1 MIYIVYSNK
10 QTEKTGKKMKKLSIA
25 LGTATVVAVASGA
38 FAGGYESN
46 ALSTSFMYEPAGEM
60 GAYAEVAY
68 GSRSYDITGT
78 AYAPNGSAVKDQT
91 SLAVSVRYDVTDNIS
106 IGFTNYN
113 QGNIQLDYSEAGA
126 TLAPTNDASLLPVV
140 DMKIDARV
148 LIAKYSLSE
157 NIGFIAGVKQT
168 VIKDSTADIFRAGGD
183 AASNVTGGNEIGY
196 VYGAV
201 YTRDDIAMRAE
212 LTMETSTDFSLATT
226 NASAGAGT
234 TTGSTPDY
242 MNLYLQSGI
251 AEDTLLYGSMR
262 TANWSENQLYV
273 YPHNNAATSSFTDST
288 TYSLGLGR
296 KFTDNFSG
304 SVSLSGEPKGASA
317 SDTPLTITNGYQGI
331 TLGGKYT
338 IDNMS
343 ITAGYNYTQVG
354 DVTLTSGLGV
364 GEFTDNTIT
373 GLGFR
378 VGFKF

>member
-1 MIYIVYSNK
+1 M
-10 QTEKTGKKMKKLSIA
+10 T
-25 LGTATVVAVASGA
+25 SGV

-46 ALSTSFMYEPAGEM
+46 ALSTSFMYEEGGEFN
-60 GAYAEVAY
+60 AYSEVSY
-68 GSRSYDITGT
+68 GSRSYDIKGT
-78 AYAPNGSAVKDQT
+78 VYAPTGSAVKDQT
-91 SLAVSVRYDVTDNIS
+91 STTISVKYDVTDNITV
-106 IGFTNYN
+106 GFTNYN
-113 QGNIQLDYSEAGA
+113 QGSIQLDYSEAGSA
-126 TLAPTNDASLLPVV
+126 GAAALPVV
-140 DMKIDARV
+140 DLTIDARV
-148 LIAKYSLSE
+148 LMAKYNISE

-168 VIKDSTADIFRAGGD
+168 VVKDATANIFQSVPLG
-183 AASNVTGGNEIGY
+183 ASSITGGNEIGY

-201 YTRDDIAMRAE
+201 YTRDDIAMRVE
-212 LTMETSTDFSLATT
+212 LTAETSTDFELATT
-226 NASAGAGT
+226 NTGIPDGT
-234 TTGSTPDY
+234 TLGSTPDY
-242 MNLYLQSGI
+242 MNLYFQSGI

-343 ITAGYNYTQVG
+343 ITAGYNYTRVG
-354 DVTLTSGLGV
+354 DVTLTVPGLGT

-373 GLGFR
+373 GLGVR

>member
-1 MIYIVYSNK
+1 M
-10 QTEKTGKKMKKLSIA
+10 T
-25 LGTATVVAVASGA
+25 SGV

-46 ALSTSFMYEPAGEM
+46 ALSTSFMYEEGGEFN
-60 GAYAEVAY
+60 AYSEVSY
-68 GSRSYDITGT
+68 GSRSYDIKGT
-78 AYAPNGSAVKDQT
+78 VYAPTGSAVKDQT
-91 SLAVSVRYDVTDNIS
+91 STTISVKYDVTDNITV
-106 IGFTNYN
+106 GFTNYN
-113 QGNIQLDYSEAGA
+113 QGNIQLDYSEAGGA
-126 TLAPTNDASLLPVV
+126 AAALLPVV
-140 DMKIDARV
+140 DMAIDARV
-148 LIAKYSLSE
+148 LLAKYNISE

-168 VIKDSTADIFRAGGD
+168 VVKDSTADIFEPANRV
-183 AASNVTGGNEIGY
+183 SNVTGSNEIGY

-212 LTMETSTDFSLATT
+212 LTMETSTDFSLATA

-262 TANWSENQLYV
+262 TANWSENQLTV
-273 YPHNNAATSSFTDST
+273 HPHTTATSSFTDST

-343 ITAGYNYTQVG
+343 ITAGYNYTRVG
-354 DVTLTSGLGV
+354 DVTLTVPGLGT

-373 GLGFR
+373 GLGVR

>member
-1 MIYIVYSNK
+1 M
-10 QTEKTGKKMKKLSIA
+10 T
-25 LGTATVVAVASGA
+25 SGV

-46 ALSTSFMYEPAGEM
+46 ALSTSFMYEEGGEFN
-60 GAYAEVAY
+60 AYSEVSY
-68 GSRSYDITGT
+68 GSRSYDIKGT
-78 AYAPNGSAVKDQT
+78 VFAPTGSAVKDQT
-91 SLAVSVRYDVTDNIS
+91 STTISLKYDVTDNIS
-106 IGFTNYN
+106 VGFTNYN
-113 QGNIQLDYSEAGA
+113 QGSIQLDYSEAGA
-126 TLAPTNDASLLPVV
+126 AGGLAAGLPVV
-140 DMKIDARV
+140 DLTIDARV
-148 LIAKYSLSE
+148 LMAKYNISE

-168 VIKDSTADIFRAGGD
+168 VVKDATANIFQSQGKLPSTITG
-183 AASNVTGGNEIGY
+183 SNELGY
-196 VYGAV
+196 VYGAA
-201 YTRDDIAMRAE
+201 YTRDAIAMRVE
-212 LTMETSTDFSLATT
+212 LTMETSTDFSLATNNGT
-226 NASAGAGT
+226 DGAGT

-242 MNLYLQSGI
+242 MNLYFQSGI

-262 TANWSENQLYV
+262 TANWAENQLTV
-273 YPHNNAATSSFTDST
+273 FPDTTATSSFTDST

-354 DVTLTSGLGV
+354 DVTLTAAGQT

-373 GLGFR
+373 GLGVR

>member
-1 MIYIVYSNK
+1 M
-10 QTEKTGKKMKKLSIA
+10 T
-25 LGTATVVAVASGA
+25 SGV

-46 ALSTSFMYEPAGEM
+46 ALSTSFMYEEGGEFN
-60 GAYAEVAY
+60 AYSEVSY
-68 GSRSYDITGT
+68 GSRSYDIKGT
-78 AYAPNGSAVKDQT
+78 VYAPTGSAVNDQT
-91 SLAVSVRYDVTDNIS
+91 STTISVKYDVTDNITV
-106 IGFTNYN
+106 GFTNYN
-113 QGNIQLDYSEAGA
+113 QGSIQLDYLGKGA
-126 TLAPTNDASLLPVV
+126 APNDVALPVV
-140 DMKIDARV
+140 DLTIDARV
-148 LIAKYSLSE
+148 LMAKYNISE

-168 VIKDSTADIFRAGGD
+168 VVKDATANIFQSVPLL
-183 AASNVTGGNEIGY
+183 ASSITGSNEIGY

-201 YTRDDIAMRAE
+201 YTRDDIAMRVE
-212 LTMETSTDFSLATT
+212 LTAETSTDFELATT
-226 NASAGAGT
+226 NASGIADGT
-234 TTGSTPDY
+234 TLGSTPDY
-242 MNLYLQSGI
+242 MNLYFQSGI

-273 YPHNNAATSSFTDST
+273 YPHNNAATSSFTDSS

-317 SDTPLTITNGYQGI
+317 STTPLTITNGYQGI

>member
-1 MIYIVYSNK
+1 
-10 QTEKTGKKMKKLSIA
+10 MKKVSI
-25 LGTATVVAVASGA
+25 LTGSLIVSMTSGV

-46 ALSTSFMYEPAGEM
+46 ALSTSFMYEEGGEFN
-60 GAYAEVAY
+60 AYSEVSY
-68 GSRSYDITGT
+68 GSRSYDIKGT
-78 AYAPNGSAVKDQT
+78 RYAPTGSAVKDQT
-91 SLAVSVRYDVTDNIS
+91 STTVSFKYDLTDNIS

-113 QGNIQLDYSEAGA
+113 QGSIQLDYSEAGSVGA
-126 TLAPTNDASLLPVV
+126 AALPVV
-140 DMKIDARV
+140 DLTIDARV
-148 LIAKYSLSE
+148 LMAKYNISE
-157 NIGFIAGVKQT
+157 NIGVIAGVKQT
-168 VIKDSTADIFRAGGD
+168 VVKDATANIFQSVPLG
-183 AASNVTGGNEIGY
+183 ASSITGGNEIGY

-201 YTRDDIAMRAE
+201 YTRDDIAMRVE
-212 LTMETSTDFSLATT
+212 LTAETSTDFELATT
-226 NASAGAGT
+226 NAGIPDGT
-234 TTGSTPDY
+234 TLGSTPDY
-242 MNLYLQSGI
+242 MNLYFQSGI

-304 SVSLSGEPKGASA
+304 SISLSGEPKGASA

-354 DVTLTSGLGV
+354 DVNLSSGLGA

-373 GLGFR
+373 GLGVR

>member
-1 MIYIVYSNK
+1 
-10 QTEKTGKKMKKLSIA
+10 MKKVSILTGSLIIGFVGSA
-25 LGTATVVAVASGA
+25 Y
-38 FAGGYESN
+38 AGGYESN
-46 ALSTSFMYEPAGEM
+46 ALSTSFMYEAGGEFN
-60 GAYAEVAY
+60 AYSEVSY
-68 GSRSYDITGT
+68 GSRSYDIKGT
-78 AYAPNGSAVKDQT
+78 VYAPTGSAVKDQT
-91 SLAVSVRYDVTDNIS
+91 STTISVKYDVTDNITV
-106 IGFTNYN
+106 GFTNYN
-113 QGNIQLDYSEAGA
+113 QGSIQLDYSEAGSA
-126 TLAPTNDASLLPVV
+126 GAAALPVV
-140 DMKIDARV
+140 DLTIDARV
-148 LIAKYSLSE
+148 LMAKYNISE

-168 VIKDSTADIFRAGGD
+168 VVKDATANIFQSVPLG
-183 AASNVTGGNEIGY
+183 ASSITGGNEIGY

-201 YTRDDIAMRAE
+201 YTRDDIAMRVE
-212 LTMETSTDFSLATT
+212 LTAETSTDFELATT
-226 NASAGAGT
+226 NTGIPDGT
-234 TTGSTPDY
+234 TLGSTPDY
-242 MNLYLQSGI
+242 MNLYFQSGI

-304 SVSLSGEPKGASA
+304 SVSISGEPKGASA

-343 ITAGYNYTQVG
+343 ITAGYNYTRVG
-354 DVTLTSGLGV
+354 DVTLTVPGLGT

-373 GLGFR
+373 GLGVR

>member
-1 MIYIVYSNK
+1 
-10 QTEKTGKKMKKLSIA
+10 MKKVSI
-25 LGTATVVAVASGA
+25 LTGSLIVGMTGSV

-46 ALSTSFMYEPAGEM
+46 ALSTSFMYEQAGEM
-60 GAYAEVAY
+60 NAYAEVAY
-68 GSRSYDITGT
+68 GSRSYDIKGT
-78 AYAPNGSAVKDQT
+78 VYAPTGSAVKDQT
-91 SLAVSVRYDVTDNIS
+91 STTISVKYDVTDNIS
-106 IGFTNYN
+106 VGFTNYN
-113 QGNIQLDYSEAGA
+113 QGSIQLDYSEAGSA
-126 TLAPTNDASLLPVV
+126 LAAALPVV
-140 DMKIDARV
+140 DLTIDARV
-148 LIAKYSLSE
+148 LLAKYNLSE
-157 NIGFIAGVKQT
+157 NIGFMAGVKQT
-168 VIKDSTADIFRAGGD
+168 VVKDATANIFQSLPLG
-183 AASNVTGGNEIGY
+183 ASSITGGNEIGY

-201 YTRDDIAMRAE
+201 YTRDDIAMRVE
-212 LTMETSTDFSLATT
+212 LTAETSTDFELATT
-226 NASAGAGT
+226 NAGIPNGT
-234 TTGSTPDY
+234 TLGSTPDY
-242 MNLYLQSGI
+242 MNLYFQSGI

-262 TANWSENQLYV
+262 TANWSENQLFV

-354 DVTLTSGLGV
+354 DVSLTPTGLAT

-373 GLGFR
+373 GFGVR

>member
-1 MIYIVYSNK
+1 
-10 QTEKTGKKMKKLSIA
+10 MKKVSI
-25 LGTATVVAVASGA
+25 LTGSLIVGMTSCL

-46 ALSTSFMYEPAGEM
+46 ALSTSFMYEEGGEFN
-60 GAYAEVAY
+60 AYSEVSY
-68 GSRSYDITGT
+68 GSRSYDIKGT
-78 AYAPNGSAVKDQT
+78 VYAPTGSAVKDQT
-91 SLAVSVRYDVTDNIS
+91 STTISVKYDVTDNITV
-106 IGFTNYN
+106 GFTNYN
-113 QGNIQLDYSEAGA
+113 QGSIQLDYSEAGSA
-126 TLAPTNDASLLPVV
+126 GAAALPVV
-140 DMKIDARV
+140 DLTIDARV
-148 LIAKYSLSE
+148 LMAKYNISE

-168 VIKDSTADIFRAGGD
+168 VVKDATANIFQSVPLG
-183 AASNVTGGNEIGY
+183 ASSITGGNEIGY

-201 YTRDDIAMRAE
+201 YTRDDIAMRVE
-212 LTMETSTDFSLATT
+212 LTAETSTDFELATT
-226 NASAGAGT
+226 NTGIPDGT
-234 TTGSTPDY
+234 TLGSTPDY
-242 MNLYLQSGI
+242 LNLYFQSGI
-251 AEDTLLYGSMR
+251 AEDTLLYGSVR

-273 YPHNNAATSSFTDST
+273 YPHNNAATSSFTDSS

-317 SDTPLTITNGYQGI
+317 STTPLTITNGYQGI

-373 GLGFR
+373 GLGVR

>member
-1 MIYIVYSNK
+1 
-10 QTEKTGKKMKKLSIA
+10 MKKVSI
-25 LGTATVVAVASGA
+25 LTGSLIVGMTSSV

-46 ALSTSFMYEPAGEM
+46 ALSTSFMYEQAGEM
-60 GAYAEVAY
+60 NAYAEVAY
-68 GSRSYDITGT
+68 GSRSYDIKGT
-78 AYAPNGSAVKDQT
+78 VYAPTGSAVKDQT
-91 SLAVSVRYDVTDNIS
+91 STTISVKYDVTDNIS
-106 IGFTNYN
+106 VGFTNYN
-113 QGNIQLDYSEAGA
+113 QGSIQLDYSEAGSA
-126 TLAPTNDASLLPVV
+126 LAAALPVV
-140 DMKIDARV
+140 DLTIDARV
-148 LIAKYSLSE
+148 LLAKYNLSE
-157 NIGFIAGVKQT
+157 NIGFMAGVKQT
-168 VIKDSTADIFRAGGD
+168 VVKDATANIFQSLPLG
-183 AASNVTGGNEIGY
+183 ASSITGGNEIGY

-201 YTRDDIAMRAE
+201 YTRDDIAMRVE
-212 LTMETSTDFSLATT
+212 LTAETSTDFELATT
-226 NASAGAGT
+226 NAGIPNGT
-234 TTGSTPDY
+234 TLGSTPDY
-242 MNLYLQSGI
+242 MNLYFQSGI

-262 TANWSENQLYV
+262 TANWSENQLFV

-354 DVTLTSGLGV
+354 DVSLTPTGLAT

-373 GLGFR
+373 GFGVR

>member
-1 MIYIVYSNK
+1 
-10 QTEKTGKKMKKLSIA
+10 MKKVSILTGSLIIGFVGSA
-25 LGTATVVAVASGA
+25 Y
-38 FAGGYESN
+38 AGGYESN
-46 ALSTSFMYEPAGEM
+46 ALSTSFMYEAGGEFN
-60 GAYAEVAY
+60 AYSEVSY
-68 GSRSYDITGT
+68 GSRSYDIKGT
-78 AYAPNGSAVKDQT
+78 VYAPTGSAVKDQT
-91 SLAVSVRYDVTDNIS
+91 STTISVKYDVTDNITV
-106 IGFTNYN
+106 GFTNYN
-113 QGNIQLDYSEAGA
+113 QGSIQLDYSEAGSA
-126 TLAPTNDASLLPVV
+126 GAAALPVV
-140 DMKIDARV
+140 DLTIDARV
-148 LIAKYSLSE
+148 LMAKYNISE

-168 VIKDSTADIFRAGGD
+168 VVKDATANIFQSVPLG
-183 AASNVTGGNEIGY
+183 ASSITGGNEIGY

-201 YTRDDIAMRAE
+201 YTRDDIAMRVE
-212 LTMETSTDFSLATT
+212 LTAETSTDFELATT
-226 NASAGAGT
+226 NTGIPDGT
-234 TTGSTPDY
+234 TLGSTPDY
-242 MNLYLQSGI
+242 LNLYFQSGI
-251 AEDTLLYGSMR
+251 AEDTLLYGSVR

-273 YPHNNAATSSFTDST
+273 YPHNNAATSSFTDSS

-317 SDTPLTITNGYQGI
+317 STTPLTITNGYQGI

-373 GLGFR
+373 GLGVR

>member
-1 MIYIVYSNK
+1 
-10 QTEKTGKKMKKLSIA
+10 MKKVSI
-25 LGTATVVAVASGA
+25 LTGSLIVGMTGSV

-46 ALSTSFMYEPAGEM
+46 ALSTSFMYEQAGEM
-60 GAYAEVAY
+60 NAYAEVAY
-68 GSRSYDITGT
+68 GSRSYDIKGT
-78 AYAPNGSAVKDQT
+78 VYAPTGSAVKDQT
-91 SLAVSVRYDVTDNIS
+91 STTISVKYDVTDNIS
-106 IGFTNYN
+106 VGFTNYN
-113 QGNIQLDYSEAGA
+113 QGSIQLDYSEAGA
-126 TLAPTNDASLLPVV
+126 AGGLAAGLPVV
-140 DMKIDARV
+140 DLTIDARV
-148 LIAKYSLSE
+148 LMAKYNLNE

-168 VIKDSTADIFRAGGD
+168 VVKDATANIFQSVPLG
-183 AASNVTGGNEIGY
+183 ASSITGGNEIGY

-201 YTRDDIAMRAE
+201 YTRDDIAMRVE
-212 LTMETSTDFSLATT
+212 LTAETSTDFELATT
-226 NASAGAGT
+226 NAGVPDGT
-234 TTGSTPDY
+234 TEGSTPDY
-242 MNLYLQSGI
+242 MNLYFQSGI

-262 TANWSENQLYV
+262 TANWSENQLFV

-317 SDTPLTITNGYQGI
+317 SDTPLTITNGCQGI

-354 DVTLTSGLGV
+354 DVTLTTAAGA

-373 GLGFR
+373 GFGVR

>member
-1 MIYIVYSNK
+1 
-10 QTEKTGKKMKKLSIA
+10 MKKASILTGSLIIGFVGSA
-25 LGTATVVAVASGA
+25 Y
-38 FAGGYESN
+38 AGGYESN
-46 ALSTSFMYEPAGEM
+46 ALSTSFMYESGGEFN
-60 GAYAEVAY
+60 AYSEVSY
-68 GSRSYDITGT
+68 GSRSYDIKGT
-78 AYAPNGSAVKDQT
+78 VYAPTGSAVKDQT
-91 SLAVSVRYDVTDNIS
+91 STTISVKYDVTDNITV
-106 IGFTNYN
+106 GFTNYN
-113 QGNIQLDYSEAGA
+113 QGSIQLDYSEAGSA
-126 TLAPTNDASLLPVV
+126 GAAALPVV
-140 DMKIDARV
+140 DLTIDARV
-148 LIAKYSLSE
+148 LMAKYNISE

-168 VIKDSTADIFRAGGD
+168 VVKD
-183 AASNVTGGNEIGY
+183 AAANIFQSVPLGASSISGGNEIGY

-201 YTRDDIAMRAE
+201 YTRDDIAMRVE
-212 LTMETSTDFSLATT
+212 LTAETSTDFELATT
-226 NASAGAGT
+226 NTGIPDGT
-234 TTGSTPDY
+234 TLGSTPDY
-242 MNLYLQSGI
+242 MNLYFQSGI

-273 YPHNNAATSSFTDST
+273 YPHNNAATSSFTDSS

-317 SDTPLTITNGYQGI
+317 STTPLTITNGYQGI

-373 GLGFR
+373 GLGVR

>member
-1 MIYIVYSNK
+1 M
-10 QTEKTGKKMKKLSIA
+10 T
-25 LGTATVVAVASGA
+25 SGV

-46 ALSTSFMYEPAGEM
+46 ALSTSFMYEEGGEFN
-60 GAYAEVAY
+60 AYSEVSY
-68 GSRSYDITGT
+68 GSRSYDIKGT
-78 AYAPNGSAVKDQT
+78 VYAPTGSAVKDQT
-91 SLAVSVRYDVTDNIS
+91 STTISVKYDVTDNITV
-106 IGFTNYN
+106 GFTNYN
-113 QGNIQLDYSEAGA
+113 QGSIQLDYSEAGSA
-126 TLAPTNDASLLPVV
+126 GAAALPVV
-140 DMKIDARV
+140 DLTIDARV
-148 LIAKYSLSE
+148 LMAKYNISD

-168 VIKDSTADIFRAGGD
+168 VVKDATANIFQSVPLG
-183 AASNVTGGNEIGY
+183 ASSITGGNEIGY

-201 YTRDDIAMRAE
+201 YTRDDIAMRVE
-212 LTMETSTDFSLATT
+212 LTAETSTDFELATT
-226 NASAGAGT
+226 NTGIPDGT
-234 TTGSTPDY
+234 TLGSTPDY
-242 MNLYLQSGI
+242 MNLYFQSGI

-373 GLGFR
+373 GLGVR